1 MKKALFDTV
10 AVLPYTSGSV
20 VDRLGYES
28 AILAVTVKT
37 SQTATVKIEHCDT
50 DSGTFE
56 AVPDSRVFVDNP
68 VDTSGQASLKNEDAA
83 DVVAQSGY

>member
-28 AILAVTVKT
+28 AILAVTVRVYLKT
-37 SQTATVKIEHCDT
+37 QKRPKKC
-50 DSGTFE
+50 
-56 AVPDSRVFVDNP
+56 
-68 VDTSGQASLKNEDAA
+68 
-83 DVVAQSGY
+83 